1 MIKKILPLLLLTLLF
16 LPFQIGLAQSN
27 STASEDEIT
36 VYFFWGEG
44 CPHCADEKPFLAE
57 LEQRHDDVTVRDF
70 EVWYDA
76 ENRKLLQDVG
86 SELGI
91 AVSGVPFTV
100 IGENYVIGW
109 YSDHTTGAEVEG
121 YIARAL
127 SGDYRDVVASLLE
140 RNTGTAAPP
149 EEETEQNA
157 AKNSPIPETINVP
170 ILGELETKN
179 ISLPT
184 LSVVL
189 GVLDGFNPCAMWALL
204 FLISL
209 LIGMKDRKRMW
220 VFGTVF
226 IVGSAAVYFM
236 FMAAWLNLLLF
247 IGVVFWVR
255 ALIGFLA
262 LWGGWY
268 NLREFFQNKDATCKV
283 TGAEKRRRVFD
294 RLKEFTQQKNFWLG
308 LLGILVLAFSV
319 NLVELICSAGLP
331 AVFTQVLALSDL
343 ATWQYYGYILLY
355 IFFFMIDDLFVFFVA
370 MKTLQATGITTKY
383 ARFSHLIGGILML
396 IIGLLLILKPEWLMF
411 G

>member
-1 MIKKILPLLLLTLLF
+1 MIRKIQILLVFIFFLF
-16 LPFQIGLAQSN
+16 SFSQNAFAQTDN
-27 STASEDEIT
+27 DPIAI
-36 VYFFWGEG
+36 YFFWGEG
-44 CPHCADEKPFLAE
+44 CPHCADEKPFLVE
-57 LEQRHDDVTVRDF
+57 LQAQHDDVAVYNF

-76 ENRKLLQDVG
+76 DNRQLLQDLG
-86 SELGI
+86 KELGVN
-91 AVSGVPFTV
+91 VSGVPFTV
-100 IGENYVIGW
+100 VGDQYVTGW
-109 YSDHTTGAEVEG
+109 YDEKSTGAEIERMVLD
-121 YIARAL
+121 ARA
-127 SGDYRDVVASLLE
+127 GNYQDVVATLLGE
-140 RNTGTAAPP
+140 EITPPQGKETAEASADKKSPLP
-149 EEETEQNA
+149 E
-157 AKNSPIPETINVP
+157 SVRVP
-170 ILGELETKN
+170 ILGDIETKN
-179 ISLPT
+179 FSLPA

-209 LIGMKDRKRMW
+209 LIGMKDKKRMW
-220 VFGTVF
+220 VFGSVF
-226 IVGSAAVYFM
+226 IIGSAAVYFM
-236 FMAAWLNLLLF
+236 FMAAWLNILLF

-255 ALIGFLA
+255 ALIGLLA

-268 NLREFFQNKDATCKV
+268 NLREFFKNKDATCKV

-294 RLKEFTQQKNFWLG
+294 RLKEFTQQKSFLLG
-308 LLGILVLAFSV
+308 LLGVLVLAFSV

-396 IIGLLLILKPEWLMF
+396 IIGLLLIFKPEWLMF

>member
-1 MIKKILPLLLLTLLF
+1 MIKKIRILLVSILF
-16 LPFQIGLAQSN
+16 LFSFSQNAFAQIN
-27 STASEDEIT
+27 NDPIT
-36 VYFFWGEG
+36 IYFFWGDG
-44 CPHCADEKPFLAE
+44 CPHCADEKSFFAE
-57 LEQRHDDVTVRDF
+57 LEAQYDGVKVRAF

-76 ENRKLLQDVG
+76 NNRQLLQDVG
-86 SELGI
+86 KELGVT
-91 AVSGVPFTV
+91 VSGVPFTV
-100 IGENYVIGW
+100 IGKNYTTGW
-109 YSDHTTGAEVEG
+109 YSESVTGAKLER
-121 YIARAL
+121 YIELART
-127 SGDYRDVVASLLE
+127 GDYQDVVGPLINISDDITDKLVGDTEKESKDSPL
-140 RNTGTAAPP
+140 P
-149 EEETEQNA
+149 E
-157 AKNSPIPETINVP
+157 KINVP
-170 ILGELETKN
+170 IFGELEVKN
-179 ISLPT
+179 LSLPT
-184 LSVVL
+184 FAVVL

-220 VFGTVF
+220 IFGSVF
-226 IVGSAAVYFM
+226 IIGSAAVYFM
-236 FMAAWLNLLLF
+236 FMAAWLNILLF

-255 ALIGFLA
+255 ALIGLLA
-262 LWGGWY
+262 LWGGYY
-268 NLREFFQNKDATCKV
+268 NLKEFFTNKDATCKV

-294 RLKEFTQQKNFWLG
+294 RLKVFTQQKSFWLG
-308 LLGILVLAFSV
+308 MLGILVLAFSV

-396 IIGLLLILKPEWLMF
+396 IIGLLLLLKPEWLMF

>member
-1 MIKKILPLLLLTLLF
+1 MIRKIQILLVFIFFLF
-16 LPFQIGLAQSN
+16 SFSQNAFAQTN
-27 STASEDEIT
+27 NDPIAI
-36 VYFFWGEG
+36 YFFWGEG

-57 LEQRHDDVTVRDF
+57 LEQRYHDVTVRDF

-76 ENRKLLQDVG
+76 DNRQLLQDVG
-86 SELGI
+86 KTLGVS
-91 AVSGVPFTV
+91 VSGVPLTV
-100 IGENYVIGW
+100 IGENYAIGW
-109 YSDHTTGAEVEG
+109 YSESTTGAELER
-121 YIARAL
+121 YIDLARA
-127 SGDYRDVVASLLE
+127 GDYQDMVGPLLE
-140 RNTGTAAPP
+140 TNTETTDQS
-149 EEETEQNA
+149 EEKTEQA
-157 AKNSPIPETINVP
+157 GVKDSPIPETINVP

-179 ISLPT
+179 ISLPA

-220 VFGTVF
+220 IFGSVF
-226 IVGSAAVYFM
+226 IIGSAAVYFM

-255 ALIGFLA
+255 ALIGLLA

-268 NLREFFQNKDATCKV
+268 NLREFFKNKDATCKV

-294 RLKEFTQQKNFWLG
+294 RLKEFTQQKSFWLG